1 MSSSLHPLTE
11 TDPSLSQGR
20 SPARRQS
27 PISSSLMDILTPLV
41 QSRNNS
47 ASFLTASRTVGT
59 SGIGIA
65 VVVVVVVVVVVL
77 EVVVVVELVG
87 LKATGLKAS
96 RLEFLQECVD
106 LVRRQKMRTKIWRWL
121 DISIRVDGGGST
133 ELLLVRPLYIMF
145 FSNEISLDQ
154 LVFSMISLLI
164 FLANKVNFQIRL
176 L

>member
-1 MSSSLHPLTE
+1 M
-11 TDPSLSQGR
+11 
-20 SPARRQS
+20 
-27 PISSSLMDILTPLV
+27 
-41 QSRNNS
+41 
-47 ASFLTASRTVGT
+47 GT